1 VGKISENVTVRSGS
15 TGDARAISELHI
27 AAWRAAYRGLMPD
40 AYLAALDVEQRV
52 KLWARTLSRPGPSS
66 VAVAEIDGA
75 IAGFCFFGAS
85 RDAEP
90 PGVAE
95 IFAVNV
101 HPDHWRH
108 GAGGALCA
116 HALRQAASRES
127 TSMTLWVLKGND
139 RARAFYA
146 SLGYAPDG
154 AERTDTKLIGSP
166 LHEMRYRK
174 AIA

>member
-1 VGKISENVTVRSGS
+1 MRENVTVRAGS
-15 TGDARAISELHI
+15 VGDARAISELHI
-27 AAWRAAYRGLMPD
+27 AAWRTAYRGLMPED
-40 AYLAALDVEQRV
+40 YLAALDIDERV
-52 KLWARTLSRPGPSS
+52 KLWSRALSRPGPSS
-66 VAVAEIDGA
+66 VAVAELDGA
-75 IAGFCFFGAS
+75 IAGFCFFGPT
-85 RDAEP
+85 RDEEP

-101 HPDHWRH
+101 HPDRWRH
-108 GAGGALCA
+108 GAGRALCE
-116 HALRQAASRES
+116 HALRQAAARES
-127 TSMTLWVLKGND
+127 SSMTLWVLKRND

-146 SLGYAPDG
+146 TLGYAPDG